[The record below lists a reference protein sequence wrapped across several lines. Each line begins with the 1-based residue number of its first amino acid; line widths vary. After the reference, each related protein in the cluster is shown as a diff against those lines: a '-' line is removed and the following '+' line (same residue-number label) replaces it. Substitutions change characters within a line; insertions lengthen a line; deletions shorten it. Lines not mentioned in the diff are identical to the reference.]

1 MNSLD
6 PPEHVFIHH
15 SCFVQ
20 DFALRLRAGRSDIK
34 SRYDLG
40 EFEATAHMH
49 LHAFIRVVPDAKDA
63 IAGNIETLYSLL
75 VLHPLCSSVAPSER
89 CLWSTCK
96 LCMIVWSVLRWIR
109 TLGSSSMM

>member
-40 EFEATAHMH
+40 EFEATARMH

-75 VLHPLCSSVAPSER
+75 VLLCILVALLLLRVRDTYVGGQQTR
-89 CLWSTCK
+89 CLRQSGVC
-96 LCMIVWSVLRWIR
+96 CAE
-109 TLGSSSMM
+109 

>member
-34 SRYDLG
+34 SRYDSS

-49 LHAFIRVVPDAKDA
+49 LHAFIRVVPDAPKGRDSWKHRNSVQSSKHTVF
-63 IAGNIETLYSLL
+63 IGRRKQELQSLL
-75 VLHPLCSSVAPSER
+75 IDRV
-89 CLWSTCK
+89 
-96 LCMIVWSVLRWIR
+96 
-109 TLGSSSMM
+109 